1 MSELSITAAARD
13 AGDLPAIITRDRA
26 WTFAQCAELA
36 HTPGPVLVATP
47 EVATILGVYGALEA
61 AQPVA
66 MLHAKSPPD
75 EQARQRTLIS
85 NATLPA
91 GTAFVLFTSGST
103 AASKGVVLSRSA
115 ITAAARASEA
125 RLGWRDDDRWL
136 LPLPMAHAGGLSI
149 VVRCLIARK
158 PLVLVEH
165 DTDLA
170 ALMRDARAT
179 LASFVPAQLA
189 GLVTGSPAALRAII
203 LGGAATP
210 PNLLATAL
218 AAHWPVL
225 ASYGLTETFGQIATA
240 RTPGG
245 PLVLLPG
252 VDVECAT
259 TIAIRTPQLATCYLD
274 GTAIAPLLVTADLGE
289 LGPAG
294 GEMTLYVLGRR
305 DDVII
310 SGGEKIQPLEVEA
323 ILTATPGIAAA
334 CAFGVPDE
342 RFGNVVGAA
351 IVTMSAFDRVAA
363 LAHWHAAL
371 APYARP
377 RWLAEVP
384 KLALLP
390 SGKLDRRTIATLP
403 SQPVAYRNDESPGTA
418 DRSDRAS

>member
-36 HTPGPVLVATP
+36 RTPGPVLVAVP

-75 EQARQRTLIS
+75 EQARQRASIA

-103 AASKGVVLSRSA
+103 GASKGVVLSRTA

-125 RLGWRDDDRWL
+125 RLGWRDEDRWL

-158 PLVLVEH
+158 PLILVEY

-170 ALMRDARAT
+170 ALIRDARAT
-179 LASFVPAQLA
+179 IASFVPAQLA
-189 GLVTGSPAALRAII
+189 GLVTGSPGALRAII

-245 PLVLLPG
+245 PLALLPG
-252 VDVECAT
+252 VEVECAT

-274 GTAIAPLLVTADLGE
+274 GTAIAPELVTADLGE
-289 LGPAG
+289 LEANG
-294 GEMTLYVLGRR
+294 TLHVLGRR

-334 CAFGVPDE
+334 CAFGVSDE
-342 RFGNVVGAA
+342 RYGQVVGAA
-351 IVTMSAFDRVAA
+351 IVTTAAFDRVAA
-363 LAHWHAAL
+363 LAHWHAML
-371 APYARP
+371 APHARP

-384 KLALLP
+384 QLPLLP
-390 SGKLDRRTIATLP
+390 SGKLDRRSIATLP
-403 SQPVAYRNDESPGTA
+403 LQPVAY
-418 DRSDRAS
+418 

>member
-1 MSELSITAAARD
+1 MTELSIHAAARA
-13 AGDLPAIITRDRA
+13 AGDLPAIITRDRT

-36 HTPGPVLVATP
+36 RAPGPVLIATP
-47 EVATILGVYGALEA
+47 TVETILGVYGALEA

-66 MLHAKSPPD
+66 LIHAKAPAD
-75 EQARQRTLIS
+75 EQTRQGS
-85 NATLPA
+85 MVAKAALPT

-103 AASKGVVLSRSA
+103 GASKGVVLSRTA
-115 ITAAARASEA
+115 IVAAAHASAA
-125 RLGWRDDDRWL
+125 RLGWREDDHWL
-136 LPLPMAHAGGLSI
+136 LALPMAHAGGLSI

-165 DTDLA
+165 DAELP
-170 ALMRDARAT
+170 ALVRDARAT

-189 GLVTGSPAALRAII
+189 SLVTGDPAGLRAII

-210 PNLLATAL
+210 PELLATAR

-225 ASYGLTETFGQIATA
+225 GSYGLNETFGQIATA

-252 VDVECAT
+252 VEVECT
-259 TIAIRTPQLATCYLD
+259 ETIAVRTAQLATCYLD
-274 GTAIAPLLVTADLGE
+274 GTAIAPQLVTADLGE
-289 LGPAG
+289 LERVGSD
-294 GEMTLYVLGRR
+294 LVLHVLGRR

-310 SGGEKIQPLEVEA
+310 SGGEKVHPLEVEA

-342 RFGNVVGAA
+342 RYGHVVGAA
-351 IVTMSAFDRVAA
+351 VVVTSSFDRRAA

-371 APYARP
+371 APHARP
-377 RWLAEVP
+377 RWLAEVE
-384 KLALLP
+384 ALPFLP
-390 SGKLDRRTIATLP
+390 SGKLDRRVVATLP
-403 SQPVAYRNDESPGTA
+403 SQPVTY
-418 DRSDRAS
+418 